1 MKRIISFLLAVCL
14 IFGCVLSLGSCDL
27 LTPGEKEEEKDDNVK
42 EPTEFNI
49 LTWNI
54 YLGNGSIDAVSNVL
68 NDKLPDIIQ
77 LQEANPL
84 SYTKYIIPFL
94 KEHPEYF
101 ILDKVIGG
109 ENLRTPI
116 LFNTNK
122 FDYVDSGAEM
132 LTDVHE
138 PTVMKTLGWVLLET
152 KDGERL
158 LCVNFHGAKC
168 LNKYAGYENYTAE
181 ELAETEE
188 LWHQGNVTQVMSN
201 IQKVFDAYGEC
212 PVVLSADCNFNSTSH
227 AYTMLEEAGYL
238 DAETH
243 AKVNQQ
249 DGLKSQHKLGICQSD
264 EGLTID
270 HVFYNGVMKT
280 HEIIRTEDV
289 YKGSDHCPVFVTAE
303 LK

>member
-1 MKRIISFLLAVCL
+1 MKKALSFLLS
-14 IFGCVLSLGSCDL
+14 IFLLLGSIFSFGSCDFL
-27 LTPGEKEEEKDDNVK
+27 LNRQENEEK
-42 EPTEFNI
+42 PTEFSI
-49 LTWNI
+49 LTWNV
-54 YLGNGSIDAVSNVL
+54 YLGNGQINSVL
-68 NDKLPDIIQ
+68 SVFDNKLPDIIQ

-84 SYTKYIIPFL
+84 AYTKYIIPFL
-94 KEHPEYF
+94 NNHPEYF
-101 ILDKVIGG
+101 IIDKVIGG

-168 LNKYAGYENYTAE
+168 LNKYVGYENYTAE

-188 LWHQGNVTQVMSN
+188 LWHQGNVTQVMYN
-201 IQKVFDAYGEC
+201 IQKVFDMYGEC

-227 AYTMLEEAGYL
+227 AYTMLKEAGYL
-238 DAETH
+238 DAETN
-243 AKVNQQ
+243 AKINQQ
-249 DGLKSQHKLGICQSD
+249 DGLKSQHKLGICQSE

-280 HEIIRTEDV
+280 HEIIRTEDA
-289 YKGSDHCPVFVTAE
+289 YKGSDHCPVFVIAE
-303 LK
+303 L

>member
-1 MKRIISFLLAVCL
+1 MKKALSFLLS
-14 IFGCVLSLGSCDL
+14 IFLLFGSIFSFGSCDFL
-27 LTPGEKEEEKDDNVK
+27 LNRQENEEK
-42 EPTEFNI
+42 PTEFSI
-49 LTWNI
+49 LTWNV
-54 YLGNGSIDAVSNVL
+54 YLGNGQINSVL
-68 NDKLPDIIQ
+68 SVFDNKLPDIIQ

-84 SYTKYIIPFL
+84 AYTKYIIPFL
-94 KEHPEYF
+94 NNHPEYF
-101 ILDKVIGG
+101 IIDKVIGG

-168 LNKYAGYENYTAE
+168 LNKYVGYENYTAE

-188 LWHQGNVTQVMSN
+188 LWHQGNVTQVMYN
-201 IQKVFDAYGEC
+201 IQKVFDMHGEC

-227 AYTMLEEAGYL
+227 AYTMLKEAGYL
-238 DAETH
+238 DAETN
-243 AKVNQQ
+243 AKINQQ
-249 DGLKSQHKLGICQSD
+249 DGLKSQHKLGICQSE

-280 HEIIRTEDV
+280 HEIIRTEDA
-289 YKGSDHCPVFVTAE
+289 YKGSDHCPVFVIAE
-303 LK
+303 L

>member
-1 MKRIISFLLAVCL
+1 MKKALSFLLS
-14 IFGCVLSLGSCDL
+14 IFLLFGSIFSFGSCDFL
-27 LTPGEKEEEKDDNVK
+27 LNRQENEEK
-42 EPTEFNI
+42 PTEFSI

-54 YLGNGSIDAVSNVL
+54 YLGNGQINSVL
-68 NDKLPDIIQ
+68 SVFDNKLPDIIQ

-84 SYTKYIIPFL
+84 AYTKYIIPFL
-94 KEHPEYF
+94 NNHPEYF
-101 ILDKVIGG
+101 IIDKVIGG

-188 LWHQGNVTQVMSN
+188 LWHQGNVTQVMYN
-201 IQKVFDAYGEC
+201 IQKVFNMYGEC

-227 AYTMLEEAGYL
+227 AYTMLKEAGYL
-238 DAETH
+238 DAETN
-243 AKVNQQ
+243 AKINQQ
-249 DGLKSQHKLGICQSD
+249 DGLKSQHKLGICQSE

-280 HEIIRTEDV
+280 HEIIRTEDA
-289 YKGSDHCPVFVTAE
+289 YKGSDHCPVFVIAE
-303 LK
+303 L

>member
-1 MKRIISFLLAVCL
+1 MKRILSFILVVCL
-14 IFGCVLSLGSCDL
+14 LSASLVSCGL
-27 LTPGEKEEEKDDNVK
+27 FSQEPENPETKTEE
-42 EPTEFNI
+42 FSI

-54 YLGNGSIDAVSNVL
+54 YLGNGKIESVL
-68 NDKLPDIIQ
+68 NTLESKMPDVIQ

-122 FDYVDSGAEM
+122 FDYIDSGAEM
-132 LTDVHE
+132 LTDAHAL
-138 PTVMKTLGWVLLET
+138 TVMKTLGWVLLES
-152 KDGERL
+152 KEGNRL

-168 LNKYAGYENYTAE
+168 LNKYAGYEDYSAE

-188 LWHQGNVTQVMSN
+188 LWHQGNVRQVIST
-201 IQKVFDAYGEC
+201 IQAVFESYGEC
-212 PVVLSADCNFNSTSH
+212 SVVIIADCNFNSTSH

-243 AKVNQQ
+243 ATVNQQ
-249 DGLKSQHKLGICQSD
+249 DGLKSQHKLGISHSD

-270 HVFYNGVMKT
+270 HVFYSGVMKT
-280 HEIIRTEDV
+280 HEILRTEDV
-289 YKGSDHCPVFVTAE
+289 YQGSDHCPIFVTAE
-303 LK
+303 IRKGE

>member
-1 MKRIISFLLAVCL
+1 MKRILSFLLVICL
-14 IFGCVLSLGSCDL
+14 LLTGSLSLTSCDL
-27 LTPGEKEEEKDDNVK
+27 FSTEEEEEKA
-42 EPTEFNI
+42 EEFSI

-54 YLGNGSIDAVSNVL
+54 YLGNGSINAVL
-68 NDKLPDIIQ
+68 NTLNSKTPDVIQ

-94 KEHPEYF
+94 REHPEYF

-122 FDYVDSGAEM
+122 FDYIDSGAEM
-132 LTDVHE
+132 LTDAHAL
-138 PTVMKTLGWVLLET
+138 TVMKTLGWVLIES
-152 KDGERL
+152 KEGNRL

-168 LNKYAGYENYTAE
+168 LNKYAGYEDYTPE

-188 LWHQGNVTQVMSN
+188 LWHQGNVTQVLST
-201 IQKVFDAYGEC
+201 IQNVFDTYGEC
-212 PVVLSADCNFNSTSH
+212 PVVISADCNFNSTSY
-227 AYTMLEEAGYL
+227 AYTMLSQAGYL
-238 DAETH
+238 DAETN
-243 AKVNQQ
+243 AKINQQ
-249 DGLKSQHKLGICQSD
+249 DGLKSQHKLGVSHSD

-270 HVFYNGVMKT
+270 HVFYSGTMNT

-289 YKGSDHCPVFVTAE
+289 YNGSDHCPVFVTAE
-303 LK
+303 IE